1 MGKSGNLKL
10 IYNSGVYG
18 SVTSE
23 KNSELTDLYSAALA
37 CMEWKVH
44 TALYYSN
51 LKTLPLV

>member
-37 CMEWKVH
+37 CMEWKVR